1 LALRIRLTRLGAKK
15 RPFYRIVVIDSR
27 RARGGE
33 YLDLIGNYD
42 PLKSPAEIK
51 INTEK
56 AISWMHKGAIPSD
69 TVMQMLSKQ
78 GVSKQGEMAS
88 TEVMASKEV
97 IASTEAIASKE
108 VI

>member
-1 LALRIRLTRLGAKK
+1 MALRIRLTRLGAKK

-42 PLKSPAEIK
+42 PLKNPAEIK
-51 INTEK
+51 INAEK
-56 AISWMHKGAIPSD
+56 AVSWMQKGAIPSD
-69 TVMQMLSKQ
+69 TVMQMFSKQ
-78 GVSKQGEMAS
+78 GVSRQGII
-88 TEVMASKEV
+88 ASKEV
-97 IASTEAIASKE
+97 IASNE

>member
-15 RPFYRIVVIDSR
+15 RPFYRVVVIDSR

-42 PLKSPAEIK
+42 PLKNPAEIK
-51 INTEK
+51 LDTEK
-56 AISWMHKGAIPSD
+56 AVSWMQKGAIPSG

-78 GVSKQGEMAS
+78 GVSKQG
-88 TEVMASKEV
+88 V
-97 IASTEAIASKE
+97 IASKE
-108 VI
+108 SASKE

>member
-27 RARGGE
+27 KSRDGE

-42 PLKSPAEIK
+42 PLKDPAEIR

-56 AISWMHKGAIPSD
+56 AISWMQKGAKPSD
-69 TVMQMLSKQ
+69 TVKQIFSRQ
-78 GVSKQGEMAS
+78 GV
-88 TEVMASKEV
+88 
-97 IASTEAIASKE
+97 I
-108 VI
+108 

>member
-1 LALRIRLTRLGAKK
+1 MALRIRLTRLGAKK
-15 RPFYRIVVIDSR
+15 RPFYRIVVIDCR

-56 AISWMHKGAIPSD
+56 AVSWMQKGAIPSD
-69 TVMQMLSKQ
+69 TVMQMFSKQ
-78 GVSKQGEMAS
+78 GVSKQGAEAP
-88 TEVMASKEV
+88 KEV
-97 IASTEAIASKE
+97 I
-108 VI
+108 

>member
-1 LALRIRLTRLGAKK
+1 MALRIRLTRLGAKK

-42 PLKSPAEIK
+42 PLKNPSEIK
-51 INTEK
+51 INAEK
-56 AISWMHKGAIPSD
+56 AVSWMQKGAIPSD
-69 TVMQMLSKQ
+69 TVMQMFSKQ
-78 GVSKQGEMAS
+78 GLSRHGIAV
-88 TEVMASKEV
+88 SKEV
-97 IASTEAIASKE
+97 TANKE